1 MHPPPDQKLVANDQI
16 PSIHYYS
23 GTFCEG
29 ALGGPGPPTEADTH
43 GDGRTDRPTDGPFS
57 HTHDAGLD
65 RVEGWVERY
74 ADIDDEA
81 LGPIRKRVRIGKF
94 VMKKNGGISL
104 APEDGGGQPQPLPQ
118 PQG

>member
-29 ALGGPGPPTEADTH
+29 
-43 GDGRTDRPTDGPFS
+43 
-57 HTHDAGLD
+57 LD
-65 RVEGWVERY
+65 KVEGWVERY

-81 LGPIRKRVRIGKF
+81 LGPIRKRVRIGRF
-94 VMKKNGGISL
+94 SMRKNGGISL
-104 APEDGGGQPQPLPQ
+104 APSGPEQQQ
-118 PQG
+118 QQQIRV